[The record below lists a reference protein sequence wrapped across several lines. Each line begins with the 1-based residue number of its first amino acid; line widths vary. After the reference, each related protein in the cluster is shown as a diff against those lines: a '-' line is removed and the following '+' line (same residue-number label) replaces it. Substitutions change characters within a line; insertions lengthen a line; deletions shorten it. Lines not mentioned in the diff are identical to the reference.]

1 MLGFSS
7 EGIAGAQD
15 LGSWRKSFIA
25 AFANPEEIVPV
36 SWSSSSNHFGG
47 EQLEAI
53 SELTNVN
60 SCYIMTPVRPFND
73 DCLAGTARHE
83 HTMPADT
90 RNQRRKQFAKCR
102 FVAVVARTTDASRQ

>member
-7 EGIAGAQD
+7 EGISGAQD

-25 AFANPEEIVPV
+25 AFANPGEIVPV
-36 SWSSSSNHFGG
+36 SWSSSNHFGG
-47 EQLEAI
+47 EQLETN

-60 SCYIMTPVRPFND
+60 SCYIMTPVRPFNND
-73 DCLAGTARHE
+73 LLAGIAWHE
-83 HTMPADT
+83 RAVPADT

-102 FVAVVARTTDASRQ
+102 FVAVVARTTNVSRQ

>member
-7 EGIAGAQD
+7 EGISGAQD

-36 SWSSSSNHFGG
+36 SWSSSNHFGG
-47 EQLEAI
+47 EHLEAI

-60 SCYIMTPVRPFND
+60 SCFIVTPARLFND
-73 DCLAGTARHE
+73 GCPAGAARHE
-83 HTMPADT
+83 HIMPADA
-90 RNQRRKQFAKCR
+90 RN
-102 FVAVVARTTDASRQ
+102 